1 VFGSRRQVYPR
12 NMDFSEVNS
21 RLYERMFQLDRDLE
35 AYEAVWFSSYFLELK
50 KVLKFQK
57 HSGDLRCG
65 DVVLVKDKISK
76 NTKQPVLAIITCVLS
91 DRTYEVEYNKTEM
104 KINEKTFEIIK
115 SSTKNRFLRPAQQLI
130 YITSGDDPK
139 EVHLD
144 PFIVAP
150 DNMEE
155 NVGDTPDEQN
165 DVLDEFY
172 QSENEQNAADKPS
185 LNVQIPDNVDKIVD
199 I

>member
-1 VFGSRRQVYPR
+1 
-12 NMDFSEVNS
+12 
-21 RLYERMFQLDRDLE
+21 MFQLDRDLE

-76 NTKQPVLAIITCVLS
+76 NTKQPVLAIITRVLS

-155 NVGDTPDEQN
+155 NVGDIPDGQE

-172 QSENEQNAADKPS
+172 QSENENNADKPS